1 MPKWNRISETLK
13 KNHDL
18 KSSYMRIVN
27 SFLNTAIFNRIR
39 PVGNRAC
46 TNVLR
51 PKTVLNPNQSV
62 NRDVSAQMA

>member
-1 MPKWNRISETLK
+1 
-13 KNHDL
+13 
-18 KSSYMRIVN
+18 MRIVI
-27 SFLNTAIFNRIR
+27 SFLNASILNQIR

-46 TNVLR
+46 TNALR